1 MFVELLLKS
10 WRTTAVGLVTGLAT
24 LLVNYGVEI
33 SPDAQQKLTEVII
46 GLGVM
51 LLGFFGKD
59 GNVSGT
65 KEN

>member
-1 MFVELLLKS
+1 MFVEILLKS

-33 SPDAQQKLTEVII
+33 SPEAQQKLTEVIV

-51 LLGFFGKD
+51 LLGIFGKD

-65 KEN
+65 KE